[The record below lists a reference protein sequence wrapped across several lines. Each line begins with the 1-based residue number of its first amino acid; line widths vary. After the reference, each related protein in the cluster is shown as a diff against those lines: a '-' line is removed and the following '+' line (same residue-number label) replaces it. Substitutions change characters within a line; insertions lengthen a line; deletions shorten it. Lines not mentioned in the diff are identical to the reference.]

1 MLVAVFLKG
10 TQMCSMGPI
19 VRTNAGAAL
28 KVLGITAVAWRS
40 MDISRFVIEPCL
52 RKLGDLEF
60 QPYINKLMSSVVG
73 RDGRKAKAESA
84 HRELRGCPVG
94 AVFATAAQDELR
106 WHYGGF
112 VFDTAMRP
120 LRGGS
125 RMDLWVR
132 AVFPDGFEDWWSE
145 LPDPAFAFLSQ
156 GEHVAPE
163 RVERARR
170 QFGM

>member
-1 MLVAVFLKG
+1 MLGPQHVAEELARVQRGASVPSNCVTTLPLRGKG
-10 TQMCSMGPI
+10 RRGELRLP
-19 VRTNAGAAL
+19 VRGADEWEAEEL
-28 KVLGITAVAWRS
+28 PRLDRGWQHKPPV
-40 MDISRFVIEPCL
+40 
-52 RKLGDLEF
+52 
-60 QPYINKLMSSVVG
+60 
-73 RDGRKAKAESA
+73 AESA